1 MAKGDFFSFVT
12 SLRPIELKAIGELS
26 QVVHLEEGVTVYS
39 GGDASDALYII
50 TRGVVEIVH
59 ETQRHAENMP
69 ISYLGRGDMFGEMGV
84 LSDTPRKNAIRTCEP
99 TSVQVF
105 NKRNFPELIK
115 RVPSFFYYVSQQVA
129 SQLIKVSDLA
139 FVQSNC
145 LELSG
150 NLANFDLVTIYQ
162 TILNSSQT
170 GELAIN
176 NDAGDTVAI
185 FLFEAGQVQRAQF
198 YHLVGEEA
206 FWQLFLHEN
215 LTGTF
220 SFAITEGGSS
230 RLEHT
235 PLIKR
240 NPTDLL
246 ITGLQYRDEFKL
258 LMEHLPQPG
267 MALQRMKLNLDWSCA
282 ADPDL
287 EVLRPLAETIW
298 QVCYSAVLSV
308 EDLFHRVDCCEL
320 KFYKALLQLLRTNH
334 FALVLPADV
343 TPEPANVVASASAP
357 VFNRLP
363 IPLRASPAVA
373 R

>member
-1 MAKGDFFSFVT
+1 MTKGDFFSFVT

-26 QVVHLEEGVTVYS
+26 QIVHLEEGVTIYS
-39 GGDASDALYII
+39 GGDPSDSLYII

-59 ETQRHAENMP
+59 ETQRYADNTP

-84 LSDTPRKNAIRTCEP
+84 LSDTPRKNAIRTCEQ
-99 TSVQVF
+99 TSVQCF
-105 NKRNFPELIK
+105 NKKNFPELIK

-129 SQLIKVSDLA
+129 SQLIRVSDLA

-150 NLANFDLVTIYQ
+150 NLANFDLITIYQ

-170 GELAIN
+170 GELAIAN
-176 NDAGDTVAI
+176 EAGEKVAI
-185 FLFEAGQVQRAQF
+185 FFFEAGQVERAQF
-198 YHLVGEEA
+198 YHLYGEEA

-220 SFAITEGGSS
+220 SFAITEGGAAS
-230 RLEHT
+230 RQDCG

-258 LMEHLPQPG
+258 LLDTLPEG
-267 MALQRMKLNLDWSCA
+267 RMALQRMKINLDWSC
-282 ADPDL
+282 PDHESL
-287 EVLRPLAETIW
+287 QPLAETIW
-298 QVCYSAVLSV
+298 QLCYSTVMTV
-308 EDLFHRVDCCEL
+308 DELFHRVDCCEL
-320 KFYKALLQLLRTNH
+320 KFYKALLELLRTNH
-334 FALVLPADV
+334 FALLLPGDV
-343 TPEPANVVASASAP
+343 PPEPVPTP
-357 VFNRLP
+357 VFNRLST
-363 IPLRASPAVA
+363 PLRASPAVV

>member
-1 MAKGDFFSFVT
+1 MTKGDFFSYVT

-26 QVVHLEEGVTVYS
+26 QVFHLDEGVTIYA
-39 GGDASDALYII
+39 GGEESDSLYII
-50 TRGVVEIVH
+50 TRGVVEVVH
-59 ETQRHAENMP
+59 ETQRQADNTP

-84 LSDTPRKNAIRTCEP
+84 LSDTPRKNAIRSCEP
-99 TSVQVF
+99 VSVQVF
-105 NKRNFPELIK
+105 KKKDFPELIK

-150 NLANFDLVTIYQ
+150 NLKNFDLVTIYQ

-170 GELAIN
+170 GELAIA
-176 NDAGDTVAI
+176 NDAGDRVAM
-185 FLFEAGQVQRAQF
+185 FLFEAGQVHRAQF
-198 YHLVGEEA
+198 YHLSGEEA

-220 SFAITEGGSS
+220 SFSITEGGSS
-230 RLEHT
+230 RLENS
-235 PLIKR
+235 PPIKR

-258 LMEHLPQPG
+258 LMEHLPQPM
-267 MALQRMKLNLDWSCA
+267 MALQRMKLNLDWSC
-282 ADPDL
+282 PDHDA
-287 EVLRPLAETIW
+287 LRPLAETIW
-298 QVCYSAVLSV
+298 QVCYSSMMTV

-334 FALVLPADV
+334 FALVLPGDPLLPVGNV
-343 TPEPANVVASASAP
+343 TQTP
-357 VFNRLP
+357 VFNP
-363 IPLRASPAVA
+363 ISNSLRASPAVA

>member
-39 GGDASDALYII
+39 GGDASDALFII

-59 ETQRHAENMP
+59 ETQRHADNTP

-105 NKRNFPELIK
+105 KKKDFPDLIR

-150 NLANFDLVTIYQ
+150 NLANFDLITIYQ

-170 GELAIN
+170 GELAIA
-176 NDAGDTVAI
+176 NDAGDTVAF

-198 YHLVGEEA
+198 YHLLGEEA

-230 RLEHT
+230 RLENS
-235 PLIKR
+235 PRIKR

-258 LMEHLPQPG
+258 LMEHLPEPG
-267 MALQRMKLNLDWSCA
+267 LALQRMKLNLDWSCP
-282 ADPDL
+282 DPDL

-298 QVCYSAVLSV
+298 QVCYSAVMTV
-308 EDLFHRVDCCEL
+308 DELFHRVDCCEL
-320 KFYKALLQLLRTNH
+320 KFYKALLQLLRTSH
-334 FALVLPADV
+334 FALVLPGDA
-343 TPEPANVVASASAP
+343 PPAAAASSAPTP

-363 IPLRASPAVA
+363 ITVHSSPAVA

>member
-26 QVVHLEEGVTVYS
+26 QVIHLAEGVTVYS

-59 ETQRHAENMP
+59 ETQRHADNTP

-99 TSVQVF
+99 TSVQ
-105 NKRNFPELIK
+105 ELIK

-230 RLEHT
+230 RLAHT
-235 PLIKR
+235 PAIKR

-258 LMEHLPQPG
+258 LMEYLPEPG

-282 ADPDL
+282 AEPDL
-287 EVLRPLAETIW
+287 EALRPLAETIW
-298 QVCYSAVLSV
+298 QVCYSAVMTV
-308 EDLFHRVDCCEL
+308 EDLFHRADCCEL

-334 FALVLPADV
+334 FALVLPADL
-343 TPEPANVVASASAP
+343 TPGLANAVSAPAP